1 LVNFSAVE
9 GQTIRKDRAQSRKSC
24 AGRMVG
30 LPAQASVIAPI
41 HRGWAFAVEE
51 TMGRNVALTVVFFIC
66 LIGPAAVMAV
76 MGKASIGA
84 LGRNPSAAPK
94 ILTAMIINLIF
105 VEAIAVVALLV
116 IWQLFTQKG

>member
-1 LVNFSAVE
+1 
-9 GQTIRKDRAQSRKSC
+9 
-24 AGRMVG
+24 
-30 LPAQASVIAPI
+30 
-41 HRGWAFAVEE
+41 
-51 TMGRNVALTVVFFIC
+51 MGRNLALTVVFFIC
-66 LIGPAAVMAV
+66 LLGPAVVMAI